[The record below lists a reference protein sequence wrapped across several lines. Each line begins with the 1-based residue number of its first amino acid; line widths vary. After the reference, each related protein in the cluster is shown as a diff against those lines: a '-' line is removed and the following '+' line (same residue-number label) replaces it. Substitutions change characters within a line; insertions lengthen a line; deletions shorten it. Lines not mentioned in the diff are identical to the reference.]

1 MLINSLRHFSFSD
14 SDEEEKAKKVTVRF
28 ENPETEKSRKAK
40 EKSYG
45 FLLRKIHE
53 EPWTEVDYHKL
64 VVIDV
69 PITIINMALAQ
80 SFPKF

>member
-1 MLINSLRHFSFSD
+1 MVPFSD

-53 EPWTEVDYHKL
+53 EPWIEVDYHKL

-69 PITIINMALAQ
+69 KVIDIISSLHYIIVTIME
-80 SFPKF
+80 